1 MDDINMVVQCNLN
14 VMVVCMYLFKL
25 FCHCSRLFTST

>member
-14 VMVVCMYLFKL
+14 VMVVCM
-25 FCHCSRLFTST
+25 